1 MRIFVE
7 NLSMKTVK
15 TRILISFLLIFS
27 AINAQDKL
35 IGNKD
40 VTIENRDLSEFTKIE
55 VIDDVTVL
63 LVYNDKQS
71 VLVETDSNVQSA
83 VITEINNGAL
93 VIKTSAKIVRTKE
106 LIVHVNVNSEL
117 DEIYAYNKAKVKS
130 NNSLRI
136 DAITLNAFDDSNF
149 NLKLSS
155 KIVRI
160 NAKKSSNL
168 NLEILSDDTYITSE
182 ESSDLKGIID
192 TKNMVIHTMDKSSV
206 NISGN
211 TANLELVTLH
221 NSAFKGKDFKSA
233 TAAVNTSHNSVA
245 HINATETA
253 DLSIKNSG
261 EVYLF
266 SNPKIT
272 LTEFF
277 DKASLFKKQ

>member
-1 MRIFVE
+1 
-7 NLSMKTVK
+7 MKTVK

-27 AINAQDKL
+27 SINAQEKL

-40 VTIENRDLSEFTKIE
+40 VTIENRNLSEFTKIE

-71 VLVETDSNVQSA
+71 VLVEADSNVQSA
-83 VITEINNGAL
+83 VITEINNGSL

-106 LIVHVNVNSEL
+106 LIVHVNVNSTL

-136 DAITLNAFDDSNF
+136 DSIILNAYDDSNF

-155 KIVRI
+155 KTVRI

-168 NLEILSDDTYITSE
+168 ALEILSDDTYITSE

-192 TKNMVIHTMDKSSV
+192 TKNMEIHLLDRASV
-206 NISGN
+206 DLSGN
-211 TANLELVTLH
+211 TASFELETLH
-221 NSAFKGKDFKSA
+221 NSAFKGKDFKST
-233 TAAVNTSHNSVA
+233 TAVINTSNNSSAYV
-245 HINATETA
+245 NATDTV

-266 SNPKIT
+266 SNPKIA
-272 LTEFF
+272 LIEFF
-277 DKASLFKKQ
+277 DKAGLFKR